1 MSWDVIIPFLR
12 PVEPLLRDPEVSD
25 VLVNGSG
32 RVFAEKAGR
41 LFEVPGVSVPE
52 KTLRVAVRNIARVL
66 GDDISEER
74 PLLDARL
81 PDGSR
86 VAAVFPPCAVTGTTL
101 AIRKFQSK
109 RYDVQELMR
118 VGTLTPEVLELL
130 RTAVVTH
137 QNILISGR
145 TGAGKTTVL
154 NALAALIADD
164 ERIVIIEDTAEIQI
178 HQPNVVRL
186 EARREQPGIP
196 AVLVRDLLKTTL
208 RLRPDRIL
216 VGEIRGEEA
225 FDLLQALNTG
235 HRGTLSTTHANS
247 AAESLERFA
256 TCVLMAQVNI
266 AQRTVCRHIGYGIQ
280 LLVHLDRCD
289 GRRQLTE
296 VVRVTGYD
304 ADRDRYLLETL
315 YAA

>member
-12 PVEPLLRDPEVSD
+12 PIEPLLRDPEITD
-25 VLVNGSG
+25 ILVNGSA

-41 LFEVPGVSVPE
+41 MYEVSGVTIAE
-52 KTLRVAVRNIARVL
+52 KSLQVALRNIARVL
-66 GDDISEER
+66 GDDVSEEK

-86 VAAVFPPCAVTGTTL
+86 VAAVFPPCSVNGTTL
-101 AIRKFQSK
+101 AIRKFQNK
-109 RYDVQELMR
+109 RFDVHELVR
-118 VGTLTPEVLELL
+118 VGTLTPDLL
-130 RTAVVTH
+130 RQLQEAVCTR

-154 NALAALIADD
+154 NALTTFIRDD
-164 ERIVIIEDTAEIQI
+164 ERVVVIEDTSELQI
-178 HQPNVVRL
+178 VKPNLVRL
-186 EARREQPGIP
+186 EARREQPGLP
-196 AVLVRDLLKTTL
+196 AVTIRDLLKETL

-216 VGEIRGEEA
+216 VGEIRGAEA

-247 AAESLERFA
+247 AAESLERFS
-256 TCVLMAQVNI
+256 TCVLMSEVNLAHKTI
-266 AQRTVCRHIGYGIQ
+266 CRHIGFGRQ
-280 LLVHLDRCD
+280 LLVHLDLQNGKR
-289 GRRQLTE
+289 LVTE
-296 VVRVTGYD
+296 VVRVKGYD
-304 ADRDRYLLETL
+304 PDSDRFDLETL